1 MDLLLNKGKE
11 EKRGGGVK
19 IKFSRRG
26 KIELHPIRVSV
37 VKKNSSSAKLVSYGE
52 DEPLYLSPSLYPRQ
66 NPAAASNF
74 SPRRC
79 ASLPFMRSW
88 RTPLRKAPSGRV
100 GGAIRLRSA
109 ASARRVRGTAYFS
122 PSGRARPSSTF
133 FFFYYYFASSFSSRP
148 VSSPPSSSS
157 SSSPPFFS
165 LSVVQLKQRRQL
177 TSTESAAR
185 PRTPSPLRPF
195 HTVSER

>member
-1 MDLLLNKGKE
+1 M
-11 EKRGGGVK
+11 
-19 IKFSRRG
+19 
-26 KIELHPIRVSV
+26 
-37 VKKNSSSAKLVSYGE
+37 SYGE
-52 DEPLYLSPSLYPRQ
+52 GEPPYLLPSLYPRQ
-66 NPAAASNF
+66 NLAAASNF

-109 ASARRVRGTAYFS
+109 ASARRFRGTAYFS
-122 PSGRARPSSTF
+122 PSGRARVRPPLF
-133 FFFYYYFASSFSSRP
+133 FFFASSFSSHP
-148 VSSPPSSSS
+148 VSSPPSSC
-157 SSSPPFFS
+157 SPPFFS
-165 LSVVQLKQRRQL
+165 LSVVQLKKRRQL
-177 TSTESAAR
+177 TSAESAAR